1 MPPTS
6 IEFPLLQ
13 KRTPFG
19 LISDPKITVRI
30 KIKGR
35 YRSYR
40 FLLDTGADFALA
52 PRHLAQEIGLR
63 WEALPQT
70 RVIGVEGRGTPARLG
85 RFPLRIGPIELE
97 VRCLFV
103 DSPTAPFVLGRA
115 DLLER
120 FRLTIDPQRQ
130 KIILEEIT

>member
-1 MPPTS
+1 MLPTS
-6 IEFPLLQ
+6 IEFPLLR

-19 LISDPKITVRI
+19 LISDPKITVGI
-30 KIKGR
+30 KIQGR

-52 PRHLAQEIGLR
+52 PRRLAEEVGLR
-63 WEALPQT
+63 WEALPET
-70 RVIGVEGRGTPARLG
+70 RVIGVEGQGVPARLG
-85 RFPLRIGPIELE
+85 QLPLRIGPVELE

-103 DSPTAPFVLGRA
+103 DLPSAPFVLGRA

-120 FRLTIDPQRQ
+120 FRLVIDPRRRR
-130 KIILEEIT
+130 IILEEVP